1 MEKRKLAVPRI
12 EPGPFSPYPITMLT
26 ELSQLPVKMFSL
38 NITLCACFLFTL
50 AGMFDQRCL
59 EHSEEME
66 NNTRLFL
73 RNYKALNK
81 KVKTFGELYFIL
93 RLSVM

>member
-1 MEKRKLAVPRI
+1 
-12 EPGPFSPYPITMLT
+12 MLT
-26 ELSQLPVKMFSL
+26 ELSQLAVKVDSL
-38 NITLCACFLFTL
+38 NITLYSPFLFTF

-73 RNYKALNK
+73 KNYKALNK
-81 KVKTFGELYFIL
+81 KVKTFGELYIIQTS
-93 RLSVM
+93 LSVLASPRCQKLNYH

>member
-1 MEKRKLAVPRI
+1 
-12 EPGPFSPYPITMLT
+12 MLT
-26 ELSQLPVKMFSL
+26 ELSHLPVKIDSS
-38 NITLCACFLFTL
+38 NITIYSPFLFTF

-73 RNYKALNK
+73 KNYKALNK
-81 KVKTFGELYFIL
+81 KVKTFGELYIIQTSL
-93 RLSVM
+93 PMLASPRCQRLHCH